1 MNIPRAK
8 MVDTRPVMEQYH
20 ELQRMLG
27 QFAQYDMKMDESIS
41 VSSIIDKLPPSWK
54 DFKNNLKHKKEE
66 LTLVELGSHF
76 QIEQSIRDME
86 KVSVGG
92 PKTVTGSS
100 VNMVEEGESSKAGK
114 GKRKFHGSNFKGPNN
129 KPKVTC
135 WKCGKPGHFKRD
147 CRSGKCGGK
156 VKNEAGPSG
165 SKDPGKQSGMFVVPA
180 DHSVENYYVSMIS
193 ESFYVQ
199 DDDISW
205 WVDSGA
211 TCHVCKNLQWFKNF
225 KPIEDGSLLKMGN
238 VATEPIKG
246 LGSVNLVFTSGN
258 CLLLCNVLY
267 VPGLRKNLLS
277 GIVLNNCGYKQVME
291 SDKYILSKHGTFVGF
306 GYLSGMFKLN
316 LDVSFVNNSVCMA
329 STSSSNNC
337 GKSELWHAR
346 LGHVHYK
353 RMKDMSKMS
362 LIPAFDLNGEKC
374 KTCMLTKITRQPFAK
389 NIDRDTKVLEL
400 IHSDLCDF
408 HSTPSLGNKKYVVT
422 FIDDATRY
430 CYVYLCHTKDEALEK
445 FKIYKEE
452 VELYHGVKIKT
463 LRTDRGGEYY
473 DPVYFQ
479 STGII
484 HQTTAPYTPQQ
495 NGVSERKNRT
505 LKEMVN
511 SMLTYS
517 GLSDGFWGEAMLT
530 ACYLLNRVPNKRNKI
545 TPYELW
551 HKKVPKLSYLRVW
564 GCRAVVRLTDPKI
577 NNIGQRGIDCIFI
590 GYPEN
595 SKCYRFYV
603 IESNAYVS
611 VHSVIE
617 SRDAD
622 FGNEDRFTSVP
633 KPMDTI
639 ASSSNFGASDQVTV
653 SPPEPVA
660 PRRSVRARKAKS
672 FGDDFQLYLVEGSR
686 NKVDYQYQYCFNVDE
701 DPKTYSEAMASRDAA
716 FWKEAIQDEIDSI
729 MQNHTWD
736 LSDLPP
742 GCKPLNSKWIFKRKM
757 KVDGSIDKYKARLVI
772 KGFRQ
777 KEGIDFFDT
786 YAPVARITTI
796 RLLLALAAIHNLVIH
811 QMDVKTAFLN
821 GELNEEIYMRQ
832 PEGFVISGNEN
843 KVCKLVKSLYGLKQA
858 PKQWHQKF
866 DDVVLSNGFALNQAD
881 KCVYS
886 KFDAS
891 GKGVIICLYVDDML
905 IFGTDQDQ
913 VDKTKEFL
921 SSKFDMK
928 DMGEADVILGIK
940 IIRGEHG
947 ITISQSHY
955 IERML
960 NKFNMKDCSPIGTPM
975 DPTVKLMSNKG
986 VTVNQLEYSRAI
998 GSLMYAMLSTR
1009 PDIAFAVGK
1018 LSRYTHNPGL
1028 IHWQAINRVFKY
1040 LKGTMDYGLTY
1051 SGFPSVLEGYSDAS
1065 WITNTEDHSSTSG
1078 WVFLLGGGAIC
1089 WASKKQTC
1097 ITASTMESEFVALAA
1112 AGKEAEWLRNLIYEI
1127 PLWNRQ
1133 ISSIS
1138 IRCDSQAT
1146 LARAYSEVYNGKSR
1160 HLGVRHSMIRDYI
1173 TNGVISVVGEA
1184 PNERGSGG
1192 SAPGSGVQGAAAPG
1206 GVQGA
1211 EPLAGVENKVCKLV
1225 KSLYGLKQAPKQ
1237 WHQKFDDVVLSNGF
1251 ALNQADKCVYS
1262 KFDASGKGVIICL
1275 YVDDMLIFGTDQD
1288 QVDKTKEFLSSKFDM
1303 KDMGEADVIL
1313 GIKIIRGEHGI
1324 TISQSHYIERMLNKF
1339 NMKDCSPI
1347 GTPMDPTVKL
1357 MSNKG
1362 VTVNQLEY
1370 SRAIGSLMYAMLS
1383 TRPDIAFAVGKLS
1396 RYTHNPGLIHW
1407 QAINRVFKYLKGT
1420 MDYGLTYSGFPSVLE
1435 GYSDASWITNT
1446 EDHSSTSGWVFL
1458 LGGGAICWA
1467 SKKQTCIT
1475 ASTMESEFVALAA
1488 AGKEAEWLRNLI
1500 YEIPL
1505 WNRQISSISI
1515 RCDSQATLASFT
1527 KHLSRKR
1534 LTDEYSKGQESY
1546 LKYVET

>member
-1 MNIPRAK
+1 MTNSASMKDMHKTFAKLDKFSGQDFRRWQKKMHFYLTDLKVVYVLSTPCPAFVENETLEQTRNRSKWENADYICRGHILNGMSDSLFDVYQNVESAKELWDRLEAKYMAEDVSSKKFLVGNFLNYK

-100 VNMVEEGESSKAGK
+100 VNMVEEGKSSKAGK
-114 GKRKFHGSNFKGPNN
+114 GKRKFHGSNFKGPNK

-135 WKCGKPGHFKRD
+135 WKCGKPGHFKRIA
-147 CRSGKCGGK
+147 GLEK
-156 VKNEAGPSG
+156 VEAGPSG

-211 TCHVCKNLQWFKNF
+211 TCHVCKNLQWFKDF
-225 KPIEDGSLLKMGN
+225 KPIEDGSLLKTGN

-258 CLLLCNVLY
+258 SLLLCNVLY
-267 VPGLRKNLLS
+267 VPGIRKNLLS

-306 GYLSGMFKLN
+306 GYLNGMFKLN
-316 LDVSFVNNSVCMA
+316 LNISFVNNSVCMA

-362 LIPAFDLNGEKC
+362 LIPAFELNGEKC

-495 NGVSERKNRT
+495 NGISERKNRT

-577 NNIGQRGIDCIFI
+577 NNIGQRGIDCVFI

-611 VHSVIE
+611 VHYVIE

-633 KPMDTI
+633 KPTDTI

-772 KGFRQ
+772 QGFRQ

-796 RLLLALAAIHNLVIH
+796 RLLLALAAIHNLVVH

-955 IERML
+955 IEKML

-975 DPTVKLMSNKG
+975 DPTVKLMPNKG

-1173 TNGVISVVGEA
+1173 TNGVISVVFVKTQH
-1184 PNERGSGG
+1184 N
-1192 SAPGSGVQGAAAPG
+1192 
-1206 GVQGA
+1206 
-1211 EPLAGVENKVCKLV
+1211 LADHLTKGLNRDLV
-1225 KSLYGLKQAPKQ
+1225 KSSAIGVGLK
-1237 WHQKFDDVVLSNGF
+1237 
-1251 ALNQADKCVYS
+1251 
-1262 KFDASGKGVIICL
+1262 
-1275 YVDDMLIFGTDQD
+1275 
-1288 QVDKTKEFLSSKFDM
+1288 
-1303 KDMGEADVIL
+1303 
-1313 GIKIIRGEHGI
+1313 
-1324 TISQSHYIERMLNKF
+1324 
-1339 NMKDCSPI
+1339 
-1347 GTPMDPTVKL
+1347 
-1357 MSNKG
+1357 
-1362 VTVNQLEY
+1362 
-1370 SRAIGSLMYAMLS
+1370 S
-1383 TRPDIAFAVGKLS
+1383 TR
-1396 RYTHNPGLIHW
+1396 
-1407 QAINRVFKYLKGT
+1407 
-1420 MDYGLTYSGFPSVLE
+1420 
-1435 GYSDASWITNT
+1435 
-1446 EDHSSTSGWVFL
+1446 
-1458 LGGGAICWA
+1458 
-1467 SKKQTCIT
+1467 
-1475 ASTMESEFVALAA
+1475 
-1488 AGKEAEWLRNLI
+1488 NL
-1500 YEIPL
+1500 
-1505 WNRQISSISI
+1505 
-1515 RCDSQATLASFT
+1515 
-1527 KHLSRKR
+1527 
-1534 LTDEYSKGQESY
+1534 
-1546 LKYVET
+1546 